1 MFNEQWFKVK
11 WLAPSVLSNQVGYV
25 FQIKK
30 TSFGTYL
37 VLDSALS
44 TDNYQRSF
52 SVSDGN
58 A

>member
-1 MFNEQWFKVK
+1 MYLKFK
-11 WLAPSVLSNQVGYV
+11 NQLRY
-25 FQIKK
+25 
-30 TSFGTYL
+30 YL
-37 VLDSALS
+37 VLGSTLS